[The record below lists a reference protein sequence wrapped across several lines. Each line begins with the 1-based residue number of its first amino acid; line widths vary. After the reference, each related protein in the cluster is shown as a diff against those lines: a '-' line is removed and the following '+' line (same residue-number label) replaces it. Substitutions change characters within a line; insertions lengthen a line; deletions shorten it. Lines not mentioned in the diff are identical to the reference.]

1 MVPRERFFFLL
12 ENVVDTSMCPVTQQE
27 ELEYKALLKQRESQF
42 PVEKELLEAN
52 AQNPPSP
59 SKGNGIWERPRA
71 GSLLRLR

>member
-52 AQNPPSP
+52 AQSNSSPP
-59 SKGNGIWERPRA
+59 WLA
-71 GSLLRLR
+71 AW